1 MDFNLNSFIYES
13 EPFLDDSLNL
23 FDDLINDK
31 NDKEF
36 LLFNQLFCK
45 MEEKEINDERNLNNI
60 TNYSETDKCEK
71 KEKLNEKQ
79 FKIDFENDNELN
91 ETSLTCKE
99 DDEDVKLQN
108 ENNIVINPNFI
119 FKIEKKRKKKNKKNK
134 KKKVRIIRKNDPDTI
149 RRKIKPHFHKY
160 FMDLLNKKIIQKKF
174 STKKLKKLLKINN
187 HITSTVSINFNKK
200 LLERK
205 IGNILKEESISVKYR
220 TYDIENNT
228 KLINILLKKNDF
240 EINKILN
247 MKYKE
252 LFMEYLESTSYK
264 VLLEKLRKKEG
275 DNYAKLFDNVG
286 NNFIFYFTT
295 TEPKNGKKTNNNE
308 IILKHEDKIIDTKE
322 NLYYEQNSQEIN
334 QLIEKIEM
342 MM

>member
-275 DNYAKLFDNVG
+275 EKYAKLFNDVG

-295 TEPKNGKKTNNNE
+295 TERKKGKKKNKNE
-308 IILKHEDKIIDTKE
+308 IILKHENKIIEKNDK
-322 NLYYEQNSQEIN
+322 LYNEQNSLEIN
-334 QLIEKIEM
+334 QLIEKIEIM
-342 MM
+342 M

>member
-205 IGNILKEESISVKYR
+205 IGNILKEESISLKYK

-228 KLINILLKKNDF
+228 KLINILLTKNDP

-264 VLLEKLRKKEG
+264 ILLEKLRKKEG
-275 DNYAKLFDNVG
+275 DNYAKLFNDVG

-295 TEPKNGKKTNNNE
+295 TQPKNWKKINQNE
-308 IILKHEDKIIDTKE
+308 IILKKENQIIDK
-322 NLYYEQNSQEIN
+322 NDKLYNEQNSLEIN
-334 QLIEKIEM
+334 QLIEKIEIM
-342 MM
+342 M

>member
-13 EPFLDDSLNL
+13 EPFLDDSLNF

-174 STKKLKKLLKINN
+174 STKKIKKLLKINN
-187 HITSTVSINFNKK
+187 HLTSTVSITFNKK

-264 VLLEKLRKKEG
+264 ILLEKLRKKEG
-275 DNYAKLFDNVG
+275 DNYAKLFNDVG

-295 TEPKNGKKTNNNE
+295 TQPKNWKKINQNE
-308 IILKHEDKIIDTKE
+308 IILKKENQIIDK
-322 NLYYEQNSQEIN
+322 NDKLYNEQNSLEIN
-334 QLIEKIEM
+334 QLIEKIEIM
-342 MM
+342 M